1 MSSSHGMVEGQMTF
15 SDEDLKRLKERF
27 LAKTNKTDGCWLWVG
42 ATGSNGYGQMQ
53 FGPRKQ
59 QAHRISYQLFV
70 GPIPENLTLDHICRI
85 RNCVN
90 PYHVRPM
97 TMIEN
102 SRIGNRFTAR
112 PKCHKGHAY
121 TPENTK
127 LYRGYRVCRRCK
139 REKDAR
145 LRIKYLEQYNERSRL
160 RYSVNKVAILAKQK
174 EYYEKNREN
183 ILAKQMCYQ
192 RLRTVGK

>member
-1 MSSSHGMVEGQMTF
+1 MTF
-15 SDEDLKRLKERF
+15 TDEDLKRLKERF
-27 LAKTNKTDGCWLWVG
+27 LAKTEKTEGCWLWHG

-70 GPIPENLTLDHICRI
+70 GEIPANLTLDHICRR

-102 SRIGNRFTAR
+102 SRIGNRFTAL
-112 PKCHKGHAY
+112 PSCHKGHIY
-121 TPENTK
+121 IPENTK

-139 REKDAR
+139 REKDIKLR
-145 LRIKYLEQYNERSRL
+145 LKYLENYNRKKRER
-160 RYSVNKVAILAKQK
+160 YQVNKEAVLLKQHDYYQKNKAEILA
-174 EYYEKNREN
+174 R
-183 ILAKQMCYQ
+183 QMAHQ
-192 RLRTVGK
+192 RRKACGK

>member
-1 MSSSHGMVEGQMTF
+1 MSVFT
-15 SDEDLKRLKERF
+15 DERLKILKKRF
-27 LAKTNKTDGCWLWVG
+27 LEKTKKTDGCWIWLG
-42 ATGSNGYGQMQ
+42 AKGSNGYGQMQ

-70 GPIPENLTLDHICRI
+70 GEIPANLTLDHICR
-85 RNCVN
+85 RRECVN
-90 PYHVRPM
+90 PYHLRPM

-112 PKCHKGHAY
+112 PSCHKGHLY

-139 REKDAR
+139 REKDRNFR
-145 LRIKYLEQYNERSRL
+145 LKHLEVYKRKKREHYQDTKDAVLSKQREYYRK
-160 RYSVNKVAILAKQK
+160 NKKVILA
-174 EYYEKNREN
+174 R
-183 ILAKQMCYQ
+183 QMAYQ
-192 RLRTVGK
+192 RRKSTGRE